1 MRSATVSRKRGTPY
15 FLMSPAMRSAPSSQ
29 ALIMAR

>member
-1 MRSATVSRKRGTPY
+1 MRSAMVCWKSATPY

-29 ALIMAR
+29 ALIMER